1 MRRLF
6 VAGIGII
13 SLAGAA
19 IGVGVT
25 AASASP
31 AVTKTEEFRL
41 VTGSATSPTFG
52 AIATGAFTAGGTFT
66 PGNPGTASFPG
77 GTFKVTDH
85 VTKSTSHLNQTTCLY
100 SQLAESTYQLSG
112 GTGKYAGIK
121 GSGTSMGQVLA
132 VLSRNAKGKCSLSI
146 LPAAYQQ
153 IITAHGPISGV

>member
-31 AVTKTEEFRL
+31 AATKTEEFRL
-41 VTGSATSPTFG
+41 VTGSTTGTFS

-100 SQLAESTYQLSG
+100 SALVESTYQLSG

-121 GSGTSMGQVLA
+121 GSGTSSGQILA
-132 VLSRNAKGKCSLSI
+132 VLARVKGKCSGATT
-146 LPAAYQQ
+146 PAAYQQ